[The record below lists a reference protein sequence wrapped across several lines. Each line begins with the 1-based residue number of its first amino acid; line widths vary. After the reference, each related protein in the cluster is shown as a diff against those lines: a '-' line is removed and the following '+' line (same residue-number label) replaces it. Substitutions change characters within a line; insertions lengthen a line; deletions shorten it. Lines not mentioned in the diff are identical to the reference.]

1 MLNPI
6 KGLKPK
12 KSFVII
18 RTKILTIKSNLFNF
32 LKIVIKMANK
42 ENKKTEVKN
51 TVVDETN
58 VLDTIKNGNKM
69 PEGLADEV
77 KKEIAEEEKKKK
89 KSILKEKIMKAGY
102 WNKKELLQ
110 LRQRRREEKA
120 TKEALTRSKEQL
132 DKLASGEITPTEYED
147 LLKKSQQEKTKAI
160 QDSNEEYRKELR
172 ELQNSLEGDYVWD
185 WDRY

>member
-1 MLNPI
+1 
-6 KGLKPK
+6 
-12 KSFVII
+12 
-18 RTKILTIKSNLFNF
+18 
-32 LKIVIKMANK
+32 MAK
-42 ENKKTEVKN
+42 TENKKTEVKN

-69 PEGLADEV
+69 PDGLADEV
-77 KKEIAEEEKKKK
+77 KKEIAEEEKNKK

>member
-1 MLNPI
+1 
-6 KGLKPK
+6 
-12 KSFVII
+12 
-18 RTKILTIKSNLFNF
+18 
-32 LKIVIKMANK
+32 MANK

-77 KKEIAEEEKKKK
+77 KKEIA
-89 KSILKEKIMKAGY
+89 KEKIMKAGY

>member
-1 MLNPI
+1 
-6 KGLKPK
+6 
-12 KSFVII
+12 
-18 RTKILTIKSNLFNF
+18 
-32 LKIVIKMANK
+32 MAK
-42 ENKKTEVKN
+42 AENKKTEVKN

>member
-1 MLNPI
+1 
-6 KGLKPK
+6 
-12 KSFVII
+12 
-18 RTKILTIKSNLFNF
+18 
-32 LKIVIKMANK
+32 MAK
-42 ENKKTEVKN
+42 TENKKTEVKN

-77 KKEIAEEEKKKK
+77 KNEIAEEEKRKK

-132 DKLASGEITPTEYED
+132 DKLASGEITPTEYEE
-147 LLKKSQQEKTKAI
+147 LLKKSQQEKDKAI
-160 QDSNEEYRKELR
+160 RESNEEYRKELR

>member
-1 MLNPI
+1 
-6 KGLKPK
+6 
-12 KSFVII
+12 
-18 RTKILTIKSNLFNF
+18 
-32 LKIVIKMANK
+32 MANK

-77 KKEIAEEEKKKK
+77 KKEIAEEEKNKK

>member
-1 MLNPI
+1 
-6 KGLKPK
+6 
-12 KSFVII
+12 
-18 RTKILTIKSNLFNF
+18 
-32 LKIVIKMANK
+32 MANK

-160 QDSNEEYRKELR
+160 QDSNEEYCKELR